1 MPEHVKVIVRNK
13 KARHEYHILDTIEAG
28 IALVGSEV
36 KSLRAGKA
44 NLADGYASI
53 KSGEA
58 FLMNFHISEFKQAN
72 VNNHEPTRPRK
83 LLLHKKEIRKLEKQ
97 TNEKG
102 NTIVPLSVYLKNGKV
117 KVELAIAKGKK
128 LYDKR
133 ESIARKDLE
142 RDQARKIKL

>member
-13 KARHEYHILDTIEAG
+13 KARYEYHIMDTIEAG

-53 KSGEA
+53 KNGEA

-117 KVELAIAKGKK
+117 KVELAIARGKK

>member
-13 KARHEYHILDTIEAG
+13 KARYEYHILDTIEAG

-53 KSGEA
+53 KNGEA

-117 KVELAIAKGKK
+117 KVELAIARGKK